1 MDLKDKLVSAYS
13 TLIKQNG
20 ISEDLRSIREAAI
33 KNFETKGFPTKK
45 EEEWKYTSLRPV
57 LKEDYELLPKTE
69 LSLKAEDIEEYLI
82 EGLDS
87 YKLVFVDGS
96 FAEHLS
102 DTTTDVFDA
111 QPLSKALQDSNY
123 EPVIQEHF
131 NKIAPEKD
139 SLSSLNTAF
148 LKEGSFIYVK
158 DRVAADKPVEILY
171 FSTGSEKA
179 LMLQPR
185 NLVILGENA
194 EVKVIERHQSL
205 GESPVLTNAVT
216 EIAADKRA
224 ILDYYKIQ
232 NDQLTASL
240 IDNTFM
246 TQKDDTDCTIH
257 TFSFGGKLTRNNVQA
272 YQHGEHINSTLK
284 GVTIIKGRQ
293 HVDHNTFVHHVQPN
307 CESHQDYKGVY
318 DEKSLGV
325 FDGYILVDKIAQK
338 TDGYQKSDNILLS
351 DSATIHT
358 KPQLEIY
365 ADDVKCSHGCTI
377 GQMDEEAVFYLKT
390 RGIPEKEARALLMYA
405 FASTVLSSVNIP
417 QLKQRIER
425 QIGKKLG
432 VKMEFDE

>member
-185 NLVILGENA
+185 NLVVLGENA
-194 EVKVIERHQSL
+194 E
-205 GESPVLTNAVT
+205 
-216 EIAADKRA
+216 
-224 ILDYYKIQ
+224 
-232 NDQLTASL
+232 
-240 IDNTFM
+240 
-246 TQKDDTDCTIH
+246 
-257 TFSFGGKLTRNNVQA
+257 
-272 YQHGEHINSTLK
+272 
-284 GVTIIKGRQ
+284 
-293 HVDHNTFVHHVQPN
+293 
-307 CESHQDYKGVY
+307 
-318 DEKSLGV
+318 
-325 FDGYILVDKIAQK
+325 
-338 TDGYQKSDNILLS
+338 
-351 DSATIHT
+351 
-358 KPQLEIY
+358 
-365 ADDVKCSHGCTI
+365 
-377 GQMDEEAVFYLKT
+377 
-390 RGIPEKEARALLMYA
+390 
-405 FASTVLSSVNIP
+405 
-417 QLKQRIER
+417 
-425 QIGKKLG
+425 
-432 VKMEFDE
+432 